1 MYDKIYS
8 KDARNFCNRLFQS
21 YGFNQKDSDII
32 SDILLDA
39 DFCGI
44 ESHGLARLVRYD
56 EEIKSGSVDIHA
68 VSETIFKTNIS
79 AVIDAHKSMGQLVSF
94 SSMQYAI
101 ENAKKYGICIV
112 TVKNSN
118 HFGVSRFYTRMASKE
133 DLIGICMTNTEAIAV
148 PTFGK
153 KAMLGTN
160 PIALAMPADPVDFS
174 FDASTTV
181 TARGKID
188 MLLRDNAP
196 LPLGWAVDKDGKNCT
211 DAQEIIHNIIN
222 KIGGGILPLGGEG
235 TLLGGHKGFG
245 LGILVELFTGIL
257 SGGLTSNYVNLIASD
272 KGFSHCFIALDYG
285 IFGDRKTIKNKFS
298 KFLQEIRESPAA
310 DSSKKIYIPGEI
322 ETELKQ
328 NRSEII
334 PISKSTLNE
343 LKIIADKQKIPHLE
357 PVRS

>member
-1 MYDKIYS
+1 
-8 KDARNFCNRLFQS
+8 
-21 YGFNQKDSDII
+21 
-32 SDILLDA
+32 
-39 DFCGI
+39 
-44 ESHGLARLVRYD
+44 
-56 EEIKSGSVDIHA
+56 
-68 VSETIFKTNIS
+68 
-79 AVIDAHKSMGQLVSF
+79 MGQLVSF
-94 SSMQYAI
+94 SAMQYAI

-118 HFGVSRFYTRMASKE
+118 HFGISSFYTGMAAKE

-160 PIALAMPADPVDFS
+160 PIALAMPADPVNFS
-174 FDASTTV
+174 YDASTTV

-211 DAQEIIHNIIN
+211 DAKKIIHNIVN

-257 SGGLTSNYVNLIASD
+257 SGGRTSNYVNLIADD
-272 KGFSHCFIALDYG
+272 KGFSHCIIALDYG
-285 IFGDRKTIKNKFS
+285 IFGERKTIRNKF
-298 KFLQEIRESPAA
+298 
-310 DSSKKIYIPGEI
+310 
-322 ETELKQ
+322 
-328 NRSEII
+328 
-334 PISKSTLNE
+334 
-343 LKIIADKQKIPHLE
+343 
-357 PVRS
+357 